1 MGFFSRKVEVDI
13 HARAEERARLFERAL
28 GKKPRVAAGGD
39 QRKSVAAQLIERKML
54 EPAQA
59 TAAAF
64 EARAR
69 GVGVPQVLG
78 EQGTVPAEMIIEVV
92 ESTSAGLLAGSLE
105 FDVRL
110 PHSLLLDYRIVVHAQ
125 TDKRLIIS
133 TTSSFNVVRQLLTP
147 YAEGREIVEVPF
159 SFVKWG
165 EFRQGISK
173 IMEPGDSL
181 FGLED
186 PLNPVSVIPMGK
198 DDSEILDL
206 LVDRATLFNASDIHI
221 EPGKHSYNVF
231 FRALGTCRIVHSGP
245 FEQYARVLAMVKDR
259 ARLDPMETRV
269 PQDGAFPLKVRGRPF
284 DLRVATIPTDGAEK
298 IIMRLLD
305 PVRGQMRLKQL
316 GITEVDEWL
325 DICRYRNG
333 IVLIVGSTGSGKTT
347 TLNATVRELERFEK
361 KIYTAEDPVEYR
373 IPYVSHVQMNE
384 AVGLDYARAIRAF
397 MRGDPDII
405 ILGEIRDNMTAN
417 KAIQAAETGHLVIAT
432 IHAES
437 VPMAIQRL
445 KGLGVR
451 LEDFEMLLRGILVQ
465 FLVRTVCQSCGGSG
479 CNDCVGSGYNGRTVV
494 SEIARVYSPLDIH
507 KILKSET
514 DPESKYWRPLWK
526 DLESKLVSGVTNGQE
541 IYRAFESELS
551 TMALFSEPLDEVYRE
566 ERAKRGLVSAAVGV
580 AQVGSL
586 NSQEKMVQRKLAQQ
600 RLSEGSGKSRSK
612 RPASRE
618 KTLLPDFSNKAEP
631 EAVVEAAGEGE
642 AQ

>member
-1 MGFFSRKVEVDI
+1 MGLFARKVEVDI
-13 HARAEERARLFERAL
+13 HANQAARARLFERAL
-28 GKKPRVAAGGD
+28 GSRPRPAAVID
-39 QRKSVAAQLIERKML
+39 ARKSVAAQLIERKML

-59 TAAAF
+59 RAATF

-69 GVGVPQVLG
+69 GVSVPQVLG
-78 EQGTVPAEMIIEVV
+78 EQGAVPAELIVEVV
-92 ESTSAGLLAGSLE
+92 EATSAGLLAGSLE

-125 TDKRLIIS
+125 TDKRLVIS

-159 SFVKWG
+159 SFVKWS
-165 EFRQGISK
+165 EFRQAIPK
-173 IMEPGDSL
+173 IMEPGETL
-181 FGLED
+181 GGLDD
-186 PLNPVSVIPMGK
+186 PINPVSVIPSGK
-198 DDSEILDL
+198 DDSEVLDL

-231 FRALGTCRIVHSGP
+231 FRALGACRIVHSGP
-245 FEQYARVLAMVKDR
+245 FEQYARLLAMVKDR

-269 PQDGAFPLKVRGRPF
+269 PQDGAFPMKVRGRPF

-305 PVRGQMRLKQL
+305 PIRGQMRLKQL
-316 GITEVDEWL
+316 GITEVSEWL

-405 ILGEIRDNMTAN
+405 ILGEIRDNMTAT

-465 FLVRTVCQSCGGSG
+465 FLVRTLCQGCGGTG
-479 CNDCVGSGYNGRTVV
+479 CNECVGTGYNGRTVV
-494 SEIARVYSPLDIH
+494 SEIARVFSPVDIH
-507 KILKSET
+507 NILNSEK
-514 DPESKYWRPLWK
+514 DEKLKYWRPLWK
-526 DLESKLVSGVTNGQE
+526 DLESKLLSGVTNGQE
-541 IYRAFESELS
+541 IYRSFESELAS
-551 TMALFSEPLDEVYRE
+551 MANFSPALDAVYRD

-580 AQVGSL
+580 AQVASL
-586 NSQEKMVQRKLAQQ
+586 NPQEKKLQRRLAQA
-600 RLSEGSGKSRSK
+600 RLRESAEGGSKGGKT
-612 RPASRE
+612 PAGSATTPNADDADGGAEE
-618 KTLLPDFSNKAEP
+618 KVS
-631 EAVVEAAGEGE
+631 
-642 AQ
+642 